1 MPLIQ
6 ATTSVYSAA
15 ALDTRHRSTAV
26 LYFCTGSPS
35 TRADSV
41 GSGNT
46 AMQKWLHQV
55 TEYETGFVD
64 VVIQCVPD
72 IRSTFCPKEI
82 DLISGVLRKDLIL
95 RQFY

>member
-1 MPLIQ
+1 MLPLIQ

-46 AMQKWLHQV
+46 AMGLGKWFVHHQV
-55 TEYETGFVD
+55 TE
-64 VVIQCVPD
+64 
-72 IRSTFCPKEI
+72 
-82 DLISGVLRKDLIL
+82 
-95 RQFY
+95 